1 LTSVTGVQGS
11 PFSLGREFVWVGS
24 RSNMI
29 IEMRGMSSLLV
40 LLLGPAGHGISQ
52 DSHYQIPSRI
62 LRSPSR
68 LWQSSSKFPSRKPL
82 VMSKISYSTVSTLT
96 RRGRLCPHRPSDV
109 RQVFGTVF
117 RHSLRSDWYSSGRC
131 CLVLPVGELSFTLFR
146 LSIVCVLVRYS
157 PW

>member
-1 LTSVTGVQGS
+1 
-11 PFSLGREFVWVGS
+11 VGS

-96 RRGRLCPHRPSDV
+96 RCGRLYPHRPSDV
-109 RQVFGTVF
+109 RQVFRTVF
-117 RHSLRSDWYSSGRC
+117 RYSLRSDWYSSGRC
-131 CLVLPVGELSFTLFR
+131 CLVLPVRELNFHA
-146 LSIVCVLVRYS
+146 LSTQHCLCPGSVFSMVSATRVIGRRNLERCT
-157 PW
+157 